1 MKKLSLKKLIL
12 SFSISLLAFNFSH
25 AQSEAQAVKDGFN
38 KYQVLLQEKK
48 FNEAMNYI
56 YPELFTLVAKEK
68 LVKILEQTFSNPM
81 LEVKM
86 GESKVTKTGKVQEIN
101 GKKYMIITFKGVS
114 YMKPGGTAEQQALLK
129 DRMQAGFNEQF
140 GADNVSYSESTGF
153 FTIQMEKEA
162 VAISSDG
169 KNWTYLSI
177 EPQQKLMVEKI
188 LPAEIVAQVF

>member
-1 MKKLSLKKLIL
+1 MKNLSLIKLIL

-25 AQSEAQAVKDGFN
+25 AQSDAQAVKDGFN

-48 FNEAMNYI
+48 FNEAMTYI
-56 YPELFTLVAKEK
+56 YPELFTLVPKEQ
-68 LVKILEQTFSNPM
+68 LLKILNQTFSNPM

-86 GESKVTKTGKVQEIN
+86 GESKVTKTGQVQEIN
-101 GKKYMIITFKGVS
+101 GKKYMIITYKGVTQ
-114 YMKPGGTAEQQALLK
+114 MKPGGNAEQQALLK

-140 GADNVSYSESTGF
+140 GAENVTYNESTGF
-153 FTIQMEKEA
+153 FTIHMEKEA
-162 VAISSDG
+162 VAISTDA

-177 EPQQKLMVEKI
+177 EAQQKLMIEKI